1 MNILL
6 DGFLIL
12 LRFSLHIGVFYL
24 TSMGLGFIWVNR
36 LRAVKDLQFFIK
48 GLLALIVGLI
58 PLAMFS
64 YLFIQLARFWSL
76 AFILGSF
83 LLVAAGIASSV
94 WNMRKLDLLNAS
106 GWRWLTGAAFVGGFC
121 VYLALR
127 MAYLKEINLP
137 PFTDSVE
144 HFKIIKS
151 FLNPQLTASFF
162 ASPFYHFGFH
172 SLTAWFSQITGLLP
186 EYAISLVGQSILS
199 LFPVSLFTLVYA
211 FKRDW
216 KPAILTSIVGA
227 FFWTMPAHA
236 VDWGKFP
243 TLTGLVVL
251 PAALA
256 LVALIMKGNTEKRA
270 VLSGILNGIFLSMGI
285 LFFHSRMLLCFL
297 LAIGCHLCVNWLQR
311 KASRH
316 IKVLIAFASLAFFA
330 ALFFTNKDLAEQYST
345 PLVSLILLAIFS
357 FVNAWFH
364 PRMTAT
370 VAFWGI
376 LLLLLMILPVS
387 ETLTRYSS
395 TWMDLPFMK
404 ISSSLL
410 FSLLVGAG
418 LWLAMEWMGKYK
430 YGKPSAIAVLICL
443 LLWMVF
449 LQPYRPDACCNY
461 VSSSD
466 IAAFTWIKGN
476 LPQDALIAI
485 PGRLDVVQQYGTDA
499 GIWISSMTGRDTF
512 MLPYYYVWR
521 YPKSHDKLCSRGVVY
536 LFVSS
541 QEMSFQVDL
550 TNDPDWYQPIFN
562 VENTTIYRV
571 IGCAEQYSPPRQ
583 VVSRSIR

>member
-1 MNILL
+1 MYILL

-12 LRFSLHIGVFYL
+12 LRFLLLIGVFYL
-24 TSMGLGFIWVNR
+24 TSLGLGLIWINR
-36 LRAVKDLQFFIK
+36 LRATKDLQFLFK
-48 GLLALIVGLI
+48 CALALIVGLI
-58 PLAMFS
+58 PLAIFS

-83 LLVAAGIASSV
+83 LLAAAGITSSI
-94 WNMRKLDLLNAS
+94 WNIRKLDLFNVS
-106 GWRWLTGAAFVGGFC
+106 GWKWLIGAACLGGFS

-127 MAYLKEINLP
+127 LAYLKEINLP

-151 FLNPQLTASFF
+151 FLDPQLTPSFF
-162 ASPFYHFGFH
+162 SSPYYHFGFH
-172 SLTAWFSQITGLLP
+172 SLAAWFSEVTGLLP
-186 EYAISLVGQSILS
+186 EYAISLVGQLILC
-199 LFPVSLFTLVYA
+199 LFPLSLFTLVYA
-211 FKRDW
+211 LKRDW
-216 KPAILTSIVGA
+216 KPAILTSFVGA

-243 TLTGLVVL
+243 TLAGLVVL

-256 LVALIMKGNTEKRA
+256 LVALIMKASTEKQT
-270 VLSGILNGIFLSMGI
+270 VFPEILSGIFLSMGI
-285 LFFHSRMLLCFL
+285 LFLHSRMLLCFL
-297 LAIGCHLCVNWLQR
+297 LLIGCYLFIEWLLR

-316 IKVLIAFASLAFFA
+316 IEVLIAFASLAFFS
-330 ALFFTNKDLAEQYST
+330 ALFFTNKDLAEQYSS
-345 PLVSLILLAIFS
+345 PLVSLIVLAVFS
-357 FVNAWFH
+357 FTCSWFN
-364 PRMTAT
+364 PRMAT
-370 VAFWGI
+370 KVAFWGI
-376 LLLLLMILPVS
+376 FLLLLTFLPVP

-404 ISSSLL
+404 IFSSLL
-410 FSLLVGAG
+410 FSILVGTG
-418 LWLAMEWMGKYK
+418 LWLTMEWMGKYR
-430 YGKPSAIAVLICL
+430 YGKSSAIAVLICL
-443 LLWMVF
+443 LVWTVIH
-449 LQPYRPDACCNY
+449 QPYRPDACCNY

-466 IAAFTWIKGN
+466 IATFTWIKEN
-476 LPQDALIAI
+476 LPPDAQIAI

-521 YPKSHDKLCSRGVVY
+521 YQESHDRLCSRGVVY

-571 IGCAEQYSPPRQ
+571 IGCMNN
-583 VVSRSIR
+583 